1 MNTVVETILKRQTI
15 REYKAEQIAD
25 EQLEALK
32 LAALKAP
39 SGRNCQPCH
48 VRFIQNAEMLKEM
61 NTDFK
66 ELVGYDT
73 PAYTRWDTNPVYHN
87 APTFVVIFAE
97 GESYMD
103 GGIMCENICIAAEG
117 MGLGTC
123 IIGSVGAL
131 FADGAEAG
139 NKWKR
144 TWNIPEE
151 YKFLIAI
158 AVGYPDEK
166 PEMKPRFEDRIQVI
180 K

>member
-15 REYKAEQIAD
+15 REYKPEQITD

-32 LAALKAP
+32 MAALKAP
-39 SGRNCQPCH
+39 SGRNSQPCH
-48 VRFIQNAEMLKEM
+48 VRFVQNAQMLKEM
-61 NTDFK
+61 NIDFK

-87 APTFVVIFAE
+87 APTFIAIFAE
-97 GESYMD
+97 GDSHMD

-131 FADGAEAG
+131 FADGVEAG

-144 TWNIPEE
+144 AWNIPEN

-166 PEMKPRFEDRIQVI
+166 PEMKPRFEDRIEVI

>member
-1 MNTVVETILKRQTI
+1 MNEVMKTILKRQTI
-15 REYKAEQIAD
+15 REYKPEQITY
-25 EQLEALK
+25 EQLEALMQ
-32 LAALKAP
+32 AALRAP
-39 SGRNCQPCH
+39 SGRNGQPCH
-48 VRFIQNAEMLKEM
+48 VRFVQNAEMLKEM
-61 NTDFK
+61 NVDFK

-87 APTFVVIFAE
+87 APTFIVLFAE

-123 IIGSVGAL
+123 IIASVGAL
-131 FADGAEAG
+131 FADGNEQG

-144 TWNIPEE
+144 AWDIPEN

-166 PEMKPRFEDRIQVI
+166 PEMKPRFEDRIKVI

>member
-1 MNTVVETILKRQTI
+1 MNEVVNTILKRQTI
-15 REYKAEQIAD
+15 RSYKPEQITD
-25 EQLEALK
+25 GQLENLK
-32 LAALKAP
+32 MAALKAP

-48 VRFIQNAEMLKEM
+48 VRFIQNKEMLDRM

-73 PAYTRWDTNPVYHN
+73 PAYTRWDVNPVYHN
-87 APTFVVIFAE
+87 APTFIAIFAE
-97 GESYMD
+97 GESYTD
-103 GGIMCENICIAAEG
+103 AGIMCENICIAAEG

-131 FADGAEAG
+131 FADGNEDG

-151 YKFLIAI
+151 YKFMIAI
-158 AVGYPDEK
+158 AVGFPDEK
-166 PEMKPRFEDRIQVI
+166 PEWKPRFDDRIEVI
-180 K
+180 R